1 MVTANTQQTDEFAAF
16 DGSVKE
22 DDVVQS
28 FNAFVQGLD
37 ESAIVSVSAPEEGE
51 ALSILIELTDKV
63 EEQLMQWEFESD
75 VDEELGKRTI
85 LIQFIDTE
93 TSQVERLYRIF
104 GATVVNQTIM
114 TTVDGSTDVLL
125 TIAYDA
131 FTLTEYTEEGPSDTV
146 YGGTD
151 YYPEDNLWPS
161 FLAHLRDQLR
171 ENTVVT
177 LDADDMIRA
186 KQELV
191 DAMRVTVLAYDK
203 KYLSESGNF
212 GSREEIIDAA
222 KSFLLFLEKL
232 SIFEQ
237 THDAVEGLSVEECYQ
252 RTISALEANPE
263 WTPND
268 EEIEI
273 EVEVEVEEDPATVT
287 LSTTDL
293 LG

>member
-1 MVTANTQQTDEFAAF
+1 MSTSTSQPTDDFAAT
-16 DGSVKE
+16 GSVKE
-22 DDVVQS
+22 DDVVPS

-51 ALSILIELTDKV
+51 ALSILIELSDKV

-75 VDEELGKRTI
+75 VDEELGKRTV

-93 TSQVERLYRIF
+93 TLQVDRLYRVF
-104 GATVVNQTIM
+104 GATVANQTLM
-114 TTVDGSTDVLL
+114 TSVDGTTDVLL
-125 TIAYDA
+125 TLAYDA
-131 FTLTEYTEEGPSDTV
+131 FTVTEYSEEGPSDET
-146 YGGTD
+146 YGGSE
-151 YYPEDNLWPS
+151 YLPEDNLWPS
-161 FLAHLRDQLR
+161 FITYLRGQLR

-177 LDADDMIRA
+177 LTSDDMLRA

-191 DAMRVTVLAYDK
+191 DSMRSTVLAYDK
-203 KYLSESGNF
+203 KYLSDSGNF
-212 GSREEIIDAA
+212 ASREEIIDAA

-232 SIFEQ
+232 SIFVQ

-263 WTPND
+263 WTPSD
-268 EEIEI
+268 EK
-273 EVEVEVEEDPATVT
+273 EVEVEETSIT
-287 LSTTDL
+287 LTTSDL